1 MTTQRAPSVTER
13 IPSGPHKSLD
23 AAGPVVQALSGVLAD
38 TAVLQMKTHAF
49 HWNVRGVGFFQLHKA
64 FEEQYDALFEA
75 VDELAERIRAL
86 GAISPG
92 SFSELLKISAIQE
105 ATNQA
110 RLNASDMV
118 GTLAQD
124 HRALEH
130 RCREALKAAQTA
142 GDEATADLMIGRM
155 EYHDKTAWMLDSWL
169 Q

>member
-1 MTTQRAPSVTER
+1 MTTQRAPTVTER
-13 IPSGPHKSLD
+13 IPSGAHKALD
-23 AAGPVVQALSGVLAD
+23 ASGPVVQALSGVLAD

-49 HWNVRGVGFFQLHKA
+49 HWNVRGVGFFQLHTA
-64 FEEQYDALFEA
+64 FQTQYEELFAA
-75 VDELAERIRAL
+75 VDELAERVRAL

-92 SFSELLKISAIQE
+92 SFAELLKLTAIGE
-105 ATNQA
+105 AQNQA
-110 RLNASDMV
+110 RLSASDMV

-130 RCREALKAAQTA
+130 RCREALKAAQSA